1 MSYDRYL
8 MNLFSLHD
16 LDYLSPDMPDFT
28 SSRDCSPVASDA
40 LNQPKSKAAASQ
52 SSMLLKL
59 PDDIFKCVMDYLDRD
74 AAWSLKRLCKGMASS
89 VTVNQLLYKY
99 PIQLNDVRDIRLG
112 DWKYRGLGNIR
123 WISFQES
130 ITDENRRH
138 VHKLAMSHW
147 ASIDDFKWIEENLP
161 CLTSLDISA
170 IKDFVWTPEETWTW
184 SMLAAACPKLF
195 GRLEELEVANWADY
209 TAHSRIE
216 YSYSYND
223 YRFKQGFRM
232 SRRHKSGSVASIIFP
247 ICSKLKTLAI
257 RERYS
262 GFHTW
267 NEWEVHQ
274 RVCCLVDGVQK
285 HCPDSMTKL
294 RIHDYA
300 PYRSLFSTDATA
312 WSRIK
317 DVEIGLYSWMEDRRD
332 RDVIG
337 PIPYRITQ
345 GHHHRDEEEAFDDKT
360 FEDCGRDHME
370 LGNHVVQGVGASFED
385 LLQSLQTISKKYPNI
400 NIKPIHG
407 LQNIVLHPFHLINV
421 TQRRHHF
428 GQTTQQ
434 NNDQAMSDPSSK
446 PEVQEALR
454 WIAEK
459 CNWKPV
465 FTWETLMS
473 DVFPANLE
481 PNRTLLPKQDI
492 LSRIQTMVSTL
503 RSFGIPIRISIGE
516 RTNMSPASG
525 IDGNLYFGDYKTF
538 VGENADKRELLLPT
552 QAVFSLTPIAAM
564 VDELSIQYPADVPGV
579 SGWLRTAKRPTPA
592 EVALMKREMIGWR
605 RFWARYASQFKNL
618 KKLTINVPND
628 IYEDWGKSELVKL
641 LADERWQM
649 LEVED
654 KQDNSI
660 FGSYFPFSSSS
671 SSSALRHNLS
681 RRRTRAKFV
690 QRVFFRLDNGPLDL
704 ECLPAGLSEKQRE
717 EREITDAEIADKE
730 TMPHRFWHKSDDADE
745 EKGEKRKRDPA
756 EDGGSKEDTEKRR
769 KADHETCARAIQ
781 YIQLLATTTE

>member
-16 LDYLSPDMPDFT
+16 LDYLSPDMPDFA
-28 SSRDCSPVASDA
+28 SSRECSPIAFDAPIPPKPTVAVA
-40 LNQPKSKAAASQ
+40 QN
-52 SSMLLKL
+52 SMLLKL

-112 DWKYRGLGNIR
+112 DWKYRSLGSIR
-123 WISFQES
+123 WTSFKES
-130 ITDENRRH
+130 INDGNRRH

-147 ASIDDFKWIEENLP
+147 ASIEDFKWIEENLP

-184 SMLAAACPKLF
+184 KMMADACHELF

-216 YSYSYND
+216 YSYSYQD
-223 YRFKQGFRM
+223 YRFKQSFRI
-232 SRRHKSGSVASIIFP
+232 SRRRDGGSVANAIFP
-247 ICSKLKTLAI
+247 ICKKLKTLAI

-285 HCPDSMTKL
+285 YCPDTMTKL
-294 RIHDYA
+294 RVHDYA

-360 FEDCGRDHME
+360 FDACGRDHMM

-400 NIKPIHG
+400 NIKPIRN
-407 LQNIVLHPFHLINV
+407 LQNIILHPFHLVNV
-421 TQRRHHF
+421 MQRRHHF

-434 NNDQAMSDPSSK
+434 NNDQALSDPSSK

-454 WIAEK
+454 WLAEK
-459 CNWKPV
+459 CAWKPILA
-465 FTWETLMS
+465 WESMMC

-481 PNRTLLPKQDI
+481 PNRTFLPKQDV
-492 LSRIQTMVSTL
+492 LSRIKTMVSTL
-503 RSFGIPIRISIGE
+503 RSLNIPIRVSIGD
-516 RTNMSPASG
+516 RTNMCPSSG
-525 IDGNLYFGDYKTF
+525 LDGSLYFGDYKTF
-538 VGENADKRELLLPT
+538 VGENENKREVLLPT
-552 QAVFSLTPIAAM
+552 QAVFSLTPIASM
-564 VDELSIQYPADVPGV
+564 VDELTIQYPADVPGV
-579 SGWLRTAKRPTPA
+579 SGWLRAAKRPTPA
-592 EVALMKREMIGWR
+592 EVALMQREMIGWR
-605 RFWARYASQFKNL
+605 RFWTRYASQFKNL
-618 KKLTINVPND
+618 KKLTANVPND
-628 IYEDWGKSELVKL
+628 IYEDWGRSELTNL
-641 LADERWQM
+641 LDNERWQM

-654 KQDNSI
+654 KQDHNLL
-660 FGSYFPFSSSS
+660 GGYFPFVSSSS
-671 SSSALRHNLS
+671 SSVLRQNLS
-681 RRRTRAKFV
+681 RRRTRTKFV
-690 QRVFFRLDNGPLDL
+690 QRVFFRLDTEPLDI
-704 ECLPAGLSEKQRE
+704 ECLPLGLTEKQRE
-717 EREITDAEIADKE
+717 EREIIEAEIADKHVLQ
-730 TMPHRFWHKSDDADE
+730 HRFWPKRDGVSE
-745 EKGEKRKRDPA
+745 ERREKRKR
-756 EDGGSKEDTEKRR
+756 EDGKGADSQEGVDKRTR
-769 KADHETCARAIQ
+769 IGCSTYERHESNV
-781 YIQLLATTTE
+781 